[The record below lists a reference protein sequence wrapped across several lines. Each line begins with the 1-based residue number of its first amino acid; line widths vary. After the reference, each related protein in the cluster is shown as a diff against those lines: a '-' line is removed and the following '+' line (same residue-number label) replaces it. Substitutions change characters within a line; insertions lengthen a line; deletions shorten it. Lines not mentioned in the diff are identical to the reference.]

1 LKSVAANSGM
11 NDKTLEIVIAA
22 AACSWLLLSAAG
34 LIYFG
39 RRSAEQRRKAGEK
52 FQELIDKSVE
62 ASDDPNE
69 PARFFP

>member
-1 LKSVAANSGM
+1 M

-22 AACSWLLLSAAG
+22 AACVWVLLSAVG

-39 RRSAEQRRKAGEK
+39 RSSAEQRRKAGEK

-69 PARFFP
+69 PARFVP